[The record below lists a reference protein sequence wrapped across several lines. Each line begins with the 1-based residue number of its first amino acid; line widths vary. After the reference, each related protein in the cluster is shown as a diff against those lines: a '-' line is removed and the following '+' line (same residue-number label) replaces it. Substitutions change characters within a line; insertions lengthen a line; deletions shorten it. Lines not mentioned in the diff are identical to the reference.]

1 MKRLILMGF
10 LVLLLAVL
18 LSLSPATVTSFLYDF
33 SYPTVILQAGES
45 ISVHSGPEASGKL
58 IWTRKYVWN
67 NKGDKA
73 ILCDAAGNVVDVY
86 GY

>member
-18 LSLSPATVTSFLYDF
+18 LFLSPATVTSFLYDF
-33 SYPTVILQAGES
+33 SYFETPVASDIAFCRRVVDGDTIVID
-45 ISVHSGPEASGKL
+45 I
-58 IWTRKYVWN
+58 
-67 NKGDKA
+67 NKGDEA
-73 ILCDAAGNVVDVY
+73 ILYDAERNVVDVY